1 MVDPVVAADG
11 LSYERAAIEAAFRG
25 NDARVAQLPHQ
36 MLVPNVALAKLIR
49 RGLPKPAPQAGG
61 PVGSIEWVDSP
72 TAASDGSTPTP
83 KQFGEVRWFLSQTQR
98 SGHGEILP
106 EGWASSAPKIVVL
119 EREFGG
125 RTPMSGQRV
134 SYVAKNG
141 FDAKGNACILATD
154 VAFEERAPSPR
165 ASPRSVAQTASGGK
179 ARVRGTCLWF
189 SNAYGFVA
197 VDEEFWARMGF
208 EPSSQKPRFE
218 VFIHRAAVEHLPDA
232 CVRKGDYLE
241 FRIAAYQHEGSQQQR
256 ARCVDVNL
264 LRPAPPDVET
274 GPPVPA
280 MAETPTYG
288 QPRIPYEQQR
298 LRRDERAIGGLDRA
312 AAFHQQY
319 LAQSQQYRAPAGEPT
334 ARETSPVPEA
344 TSYDARSYHSHSSAS
359 GSSGFFQQGPY

>member
-1 MVDPVVAADG
+1 MAESGPQKASEPDADA
-11 LSYERAAIEAAFRG
+11 SRHSE
-25 NDARVAQLPHQ
+25 
-36 MLVPNVALAKLIR
+36 
-49 RGLPKPAPQAGG
+49 
-61 PVGSIEWVDSP
+61 
-72 TAASDGSTPTP
+72 TAD
-83 KQFGEVRWFLSQTQR
+83 
-98 SGHGEILP
+98 
-106 EGWASSAPKIVVL
+106 
-119 EREFGG
+119 
-125 RTPMSGQRV
+125 GQRV

-256 ARCVDVNL
+256 ARCVDVHL

-319 LAQSQQYRAPAGEPT
+319 LAQSQQYRAPAGEPA
-334 ARETSPVPEA
+334 ARETSPIPEV